1 MTLVDDADESADEPI
16 RLADE
21 PTTAEPIRIPRLEE
35 QLQVSTRT
43 VETGRVTLTKTVQE
57 TLETVTIPLQQEG
70 YTVERI
76 VINQYVEQPPA
87 PRQEGETTI
96 YPVLKEVLVVQK
108 RLLLVE
114 EVRVSRQQTQTEKTR
129 TIPLRRETITVERTS
144 SNPERPA

>member
-1 MTLVDDADESADEPI
+1 MNRVDDTDEPADEPI
-16 RLADE
+16 RLGDE
-21 PTTAEPIRIPRLEE
+21 PTASELIRIPRLEE

-57 TLETVTIPLQQEG
+57 TPETVTIPLQQEG
-70 YTVERI
+70 YIIERI
-76 VINQYVEQPPA
+76 VVNQYVEQPPA

-114 EVRVSRQQTQTEKTR
+114 EIRVSRQQTQTQETQ
-129 TIPLRRETITVERTS
+129 TIPLRRETITIERTPA
-144 SNPERPA
+144 NPERPA